1 MAKGEPRRIAD
12 PVIVTAPASP
22 IDGAEAN
29 RSLAR
34 VAASSGDLLGRL
46 HAIWGLGQLAR
57 IQLDGKQLGLWD
69 VLGPLLDDRQA
80 EVRAQAARVLG
91 EAREPKSFDR
101 LVARLDDASPRV
113 RSFAAIAL
121 GKLGRPEAVGP
132 LLAMLRADG
141 GKDAVLRHAAVMGLV
156 GSASDRPGGAEACG
170 RRCLDVGADGRPAGD
185 ASARR
190 SRDRPVPQGRRSS
203 AGARGR
209 AGDQRRADRRRD
221 AGAGRA
227 AVDVGLRRCRWCI
240 ACSTPTCGGA
250 TPRTP
255 SRWPPRPPRPACP
268 PRCASRRW
276 RCSANGRARRVATR

>member
-1 MAKGEPRRIAD
+1 MSRGASPI
-12 PVIVTAPASP
+12 PSIVTAPASP

-34 VAASSGDLLGRL
+34 VAASSGDLLARL
-46 HAIWGLGQLAR
+46 HAIWGLGQLGR

-91 EAREPKSFDR
+91 EVREPKAFDG

-156 GSASDRPGGAEACG
+156 GSASMDRAALKHAADDASPSARMGVLLAMRRLGDPEIGRFLKDADPRLVLEAARAINDVPIDGAMPALAELPLTSVCADAAGASRAQRPPAAGPRRG
-170 RRCLDVGADGRPAGD
+170 RR
-185 ASARR
+185 
-190 SRDRPVPQGRRSS
+190 
-203 AGARGR
+203 
-209 AGDQRRADRRRD
+209 
-221 AGAGRA
+221 GAGRR
-227 AVDVGLRRCRWCI
+227 GR
-240 ACSTPTCGGA
+240 
-250 TPRTP
+250 
-255 SRWPPRPPRPACP
+255 PRPACP

-276 RCSANGRARRVATR
+276 RCSVNGRARRVATR